1 MEIEAELRKGVKM
14 PFSSVIKANVGDAQA
29 MGQKP
34 MTFIRQ
40 VIALVTHPEL
50 LQDPKFPEDVKKK
63 ALQILGDC
71 RGGSAGISNTRVNA
85 FLIEVFE

>member
-1 MEIEAELRKGVKM
+1 
-14 PFSSVIKANVGDAQA
+14 

-50 LQDPKFPEDVKKK
+50 LQDPKFPNDVKKK
-63 ALQILGDC
+63 ALEILGGC
-71 RGGSAGISNTRVNA
+71 RGGSAGA
-85 FLIEVFE
+85 Y